1 MVIINVII
9 WGEDKDLDDDNDD
22 YDDDGN
28 AVAIMDMIVLAT
40 KILFLLS
47 TWDT

>member
-1 MVIINVII
+1 MIINVII

-28 AVAIMDMIVLAT
+28 AVAIMDLIVLVT
-40 KILFLLS
+40 KI
-47 TWDT
+47 